1 MAAPKSYATN
11 PVESFKKSIYLDIST
26 VIDNDNSYD
35 LATHEANMRIKKIA
49 DKYDNVHFI
58 DRTYLYDKSNTFSVN
73 GLTVPYSYDGGHL
86 SILGSKYSAKY
97 FMAHSDYDRIIS
109 YFDF

>member
-1 MAAPKSYATN
+1 MR
-11 PVESFKKSIYLDIST
+11 
-26 VIDNDNSYD
+26 
-35 LATHEANMRIKKIA
+35 EANMKMEKIA
-49 DKYDNVHFI
+49 NKYDNVHFI
-58 DRTYLYDKSNTFSVN
+58 DRTYLYDKSNNFKVN

>member
-1 MAAPKSYATN
+1 MAAPKSYSTN
-11 PVESFKKSIYLDIST
+11 PLESFKKDIYLGMST
-26 VIDNDNSYD
+26 AIDNNDSHD
-35 LATHEANMRIKKIA
+35 LAMYKANMKMKKLA
-49 DKYDNVHFI
+49 DKYDNVHLI